1 MYLLFFWTL
10 GLKIYSC
17 VVVNE
22 VFEFLSPQRQHMQ
35 ENLIEYDE
43 ELSANFGGGSFKMD
57 RVGQAALSGACLSSE
72 DYYSL
77 DGTLL
82 GEILS
87 EEPTYAGMKNVD
99 ASTSPPREAKEEG
112 ELAADEG
119 QAKFGGR
126 PADNEE
132 GLEDGAV
139 DRIISSLLEDE
150 KEVESIEV
158 EAEGSETCYS
168 SDLEYLEDAFDFL
181 VNRMKSYVVNME
193 HDEDSPSFSMT
204 HRKPEIVRRELEA
217 KEKQAKLK
225 WERRV
230 KVTREKGGWLPR
242 LERLSDRLGMDSFE
256 RIIILF
262 LIGNVIS
269 QKQRKAASAFA
280 STREIGTIFAVNCK
294 SLSAEI
300 ECRKYFYRDSNLV
313 RNKIVRVTERQ
324 YGGTDLTNCECT
336 LDRRM
341 LDFMVGLVSVFFLQ
355 KWNISSTVSDIHS
368 SRILK
373 WDS

>member
-1 MYLLFFWTL
+1 M
-10 GLKIYSC
+10 
-17 VVVNE
+17 
-22 VFEFLSPQRQHMQ
+22 FEFLSPQRKHMQ

-57 RVGQAALSGACLSSE
+57 RVGQAALTGASLSIE

-82 GEILS
+82 GQVLS
-87 EEPTYAGMKNVD
+87 EEPTYAGMKTIEAPLVKSTAEPASEEVEGEVD
-99 ASTSPPREAKEEG
+99 AG
-112 ELAADEG
+112 EQDAT
-119 QAKFGGR
+119 
-126 PADNEE
+126 
-132 GLEDGAV
+132 V

-150 KEVESIEV
+150 KEADSGETAS
-158 EAEGSETCYS
+158 EGSETCYT
-168 SDLEYLEDAFDFL
+168 SDLEYLEDAFSFL
-181 VNRMKSYVVNME
+181 VHRMKAFVVNVE
-193 HDEDSPSFSMT
+193 HDEDSPSFSMNQ
-204 HRKPEIVRRELEA
+204 RKPEIVQRELEA

-230 KVTREKGGWLPR
+230 KMTRDKGGWLPR
-242 LERLSDRLGMDSFE
+242 LERLSDRIGLDSFE

-300 ECRKYFYRDSNLV
+300 ESRKYFYRDSNLV
-313 RNKIVRVTERQ
+313 RNKIIRVTERK
-324 YGGTDLTNCECT
+324 YGGTDLTDCECT

-341 LDFMVGLVSVFFLQ
+341 LDFMVGLVSGSF
-355 KWNISSTVSDIHS
+355 SDMIKT
-368 SRILK
+368 IVLNCVNLGY
-373 WDS
+373 